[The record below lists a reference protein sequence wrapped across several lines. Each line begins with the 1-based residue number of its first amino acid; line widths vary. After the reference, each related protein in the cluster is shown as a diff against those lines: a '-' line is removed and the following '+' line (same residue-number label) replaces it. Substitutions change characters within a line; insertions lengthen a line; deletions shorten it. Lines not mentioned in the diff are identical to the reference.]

1 MKNARNSSKKESAFT
16 ARKMATCIKNARRGP
31 RVKAKAKED
40 RKVIA
45 LDHECKRPI

>member
-16 ARKMATCIKNARRGP
+16 ARKTATCIETARRGP

-40 RKVIA
+40 RKVIT
-45 LDHECKRPI
+45 LNHKHEWLM